1 MTHAGINH
9 GIIRF
14 LIGKTEADAI
24 EALEGFKCKW
34 RVYAVDGSVSEAT
47 SDRDDR
53 RYNLILDNGIVVKVI
68 AG

>member
-1 MTHAGINH
+1 MVHAGLNQ
-9 GIIRF
+9 GIIRL
-14 LIGKTEADAI
+14 LIGKSEAEAI

-34 RVYAVDGSVSEAT
+34 RVYAVDGSVAGAS

-53 RYNLILDNGIVVKVI
+53 RYNLILNDGVVTRVI